1 MIFQPVLNVFLLIL
15 LFAPVAAL
23 AVWMLVRGQR
33 ALWSMRLVMLL
44 AIFVMLLRPGI
55 PGGATQTLATD
66 TDIVIVLDTTASMV
80 AEDWDGDLPRLDGV
94 RADVQSIV
102 DEYPGA
108 RFALITFAAAAE
120 QRLPLTTDTTALM
133 SSLEIL
139 RPEVTSQSRGSSI
152 GIANTMLQETLAG
165 AAESAPDRSRM
176 VFYLGDGEQ
185 TVTTEPESFSASAE
199 FVDGGGVL
207 GYGTSAGGPMKITS
221 GNFDGDEGGYIEYQ
235 GEPAM
240 SVIDDTNL
248 QAIAGEL
255 DVPFQLRDAEAA
267 LDLPEAPA
275 TTTNYAESGEV
286 GNVTELYWVFALL
299 IVLLLGVELARATM
313 LVAQL
318 RGLATPREGSPH
330 GSLSEGRLRLP
341 SVAQPVSSSR
351 PPAAPLNDPPRHG
364 GDA

>member
-15 LFAPVAAL
+15 LFAPVVGV
-23 AVWMLVRGQR
+23 AVWMLTKGNPSTGSGTVM
-33 ALWSMRLVMLL
+33 WSLRLVMLL
-44 AIFVMLLRPGI
+44 ACFMMLLRPGI

-66 TDIVIVLDTTASMV
+66 TDIVIVLDTTASIV
-80 AEDWDGDLPRLDGV
+80 AEDWDGDQPRLDGV

-108 RFALITFAAAAE
+108 RFALITFDASAE

-139 RPEVTSQSRGSSI
+139 HPEVTSQSRGSSI
-152 GIANTMLQETLAG
+152 GIANTMLQETLAA

-185 TVTTEPESFSASAE
+185 TVIAEPESFAGSAE

-207 GYGTSAGGPMKITS
+207 GYGTSEGGPMRITS
-221 GNFDGDEGGYIEYQ
+221 GKFDDPSAPSPPTGSESEGGYIEYQ
-235 GEPAM
+235 GAPAM
-240 SVIDDTNL
+240 SVLDDTTL
-248 QAIAGEL
+248 QTIAGEL
-255 DVPFQLRDAEAA
+255 NVPFQLRDAETAI
-267 LDLPEAPA
+267 DLPEAP
-275 TTTNYAESGEV
+275 TTTTSYSDSGSV
-286 GNVTELYWVFALL
+286 GNVIELYWVFALI

-313 LVAQL
+313 LAAQL
-318 RGLATPREGSPH
+318 RGLAVR
-330 GSLSEGRLRLP
+330 
-341 SVAQPVSSSR
+341 
-351 PPAAPLNDPPRHG
+351 G